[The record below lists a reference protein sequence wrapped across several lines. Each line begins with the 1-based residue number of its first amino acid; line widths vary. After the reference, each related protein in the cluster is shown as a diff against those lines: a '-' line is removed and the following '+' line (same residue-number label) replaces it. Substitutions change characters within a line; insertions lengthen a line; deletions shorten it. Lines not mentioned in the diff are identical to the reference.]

1 MKTTR
6 RQFLAASAALPFAL
20 RSFAQAAPVAPRWV
34 LLGTDKGKGIYRAP
48 WNPTTGEL
56 GKIDLAIESDRPDY
70 FARHGNLLYAAN
82 AGSGAN
88 AAVSCFSIN
97 PNTCDLKLLTHVS
110 SHGDG
115 PCYVAVD
122 RTGRNVFVANYTGGT
137 FTAYKAS
144 PNGALA
150 EASSLDC
157 HTNPVCGPVGPTKPR
172 QDAPHLHCTTITPDN
187 RFVLV
192 CDLGSDAIDI
202 FPFTAGSMH
211 PLDAPIRIATRPGS
225 GPRHV
230 AFHPNAKWL
239 YCIHELDC
247 TIDLYDWTPTNGKPT
262 LKLRQDSV
270 ISTLPKGVD
279 LKGNTACEVVVSDDG
294 RFLYACT
301 RGTNDITVY
310 RIDAA
315 TGLLTEQQRLSCGGK
330 TPRIIAF
337 DPSRKWL
344 LSCNQGGAGSVTVF
358 AHDPATGHV
367 AETPKTFP
375 ADTPMFVQWV

>member
-20 RSFAQAAPVAPRWV
+20 RSFAETTAPRWV

-48 WNPTTGEL
+48 WNPTTGEI
-56 GKIDLAIESDRPDY
+56 GKIELAIESDRPDY

-115 PCYVAVD
+115 PCYVSVD
-122 RTGRNVFVANYTGGT
+122 QTGRNVFIANYTGGT

-157 HTNPVCGPVGPTKPR
+157 HTDPVCGPVGPTKPR
-172 QDAPHLHCTTITPDN
+172 QDAPHLHCATLTPDN

-192 CDLGSDAIDI
+192 CDLGSDAIDV
-202 FPFTAGSMH
+202 F
-211 PLDAPIRIATRPGS
+211 PLDPTASKPLSAPIRIPTRPGS

-247 TIDLYDWTPTNGKPT
+247 TIDLYDWSVQAGKPSMV
-262 LKLRQDSV
+262 LREDSV
-270 ISTLPKGVD
+270 LHTPQKG
-279 LKGNTACEVVVSDDG
+279 L
-294 RFLYACT
+294 
-301 RGTNDITVY
+301 
-310 RIDAA
+310 
-315 TGLLTEQQRLSCGGK
+315 
-330 TPRIIAF
+330 
-337 DPSRKWL
+337 
-344 LSCNQGGAGSVTVF
+344 
-358 AHDPATGHV
+358 AHRQHR
-367 AETPKTFP
+367 
-375 ADTPMFVQWV
+375 M